1 MSKRKPF
8 EPVQVLQN
16 ENIQITN
23 EPIKHRSRAKSSG
36 AQMSIRNAIEP
47 EVYLNDNEYTEYW
60 NQYEMTE
67 NLQKALN
74 ETNEM
79 NMKIEQEISR
89 LSNVENELKDQ
100 IQLNQQLY
108 DLYMKYRNEES

>member
-1 MSKRKPF
+1 
-8 EPVQVLQN
+8 
-16 ENIQITN
+16 
-23 EPIKHRSRAKSSG
+23 
-36 AQMSIRNAIEP
+36 
-47 EVYLNDNEYTEYW
+47 
-60 NQYEMTE
+60 
-67 NLQKALN
+67 
-74 ETNEM
+74 M